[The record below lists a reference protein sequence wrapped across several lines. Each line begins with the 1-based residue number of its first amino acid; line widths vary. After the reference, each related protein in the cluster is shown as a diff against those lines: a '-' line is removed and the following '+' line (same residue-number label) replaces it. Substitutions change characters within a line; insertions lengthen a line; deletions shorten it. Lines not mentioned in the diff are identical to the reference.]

1 MSEFHD
7 FLSFEEAA
15 QHVNDNISLFWIV
28 SCPLPLHVECF
39 MPALVGVEDNQT
51 MTGAEL
57 VFLFHLMLLS
67 VHMCL
72 VATVP
77 V

>member
-1 MSEFHD
+1 M
-7 FLSFEEAA
+7 EEAV

-51 MTGAEL
+51 M
-57 VFLFHLMLLS
+57 M
-67 VHMCL
+67 
-72 VATVP
+72 VAGIVLISFN
-77 V
+77 VALCAYVLGCECACVIE

>member
-7 FLSFEEAA
+7 FFLFEEAA
-15 QHVNDNISLFWIV
+15 QHVSDNISLFWIV

-39 MPALVGVEDNQT
+39 MPASVGVEDNQT

-57 VFLFHLMLLS
+57 VFYFI
-67 VHMCL
+67 
-72 VATVP
+72 
-77 V
+77 